1 MKANAAFIITSYNML
16 LDNNISE
23 VDYACRK
30 SEISNGVRFKSKE
43 IQRMM
48 DGSIQNEKN
57 GIPIINVKGIK
68 KAFGDVQALRGVDFE
83 LQPGE
88 VMGLLGPN
96 GAGKTTLIRILTT
109 LLKPDA
115 GEATIA
121 GFNVQKHPQ
130 SVRSVIGLAGQYATV
145 DEELTGMENLLMI
158 GHLSHLDKAT
168 TQNRAGELLERFSLT
183 DASFRI
189 VKNYSGGMRRR
200 LDVAASLLMKPPV
213 LFLDEPTTGLDLR
226 SRTEMWNIIRQFK
239 NNGTTVLLT
248 TQYLEEA
255 DQLADTICILDNGE
269 IVARGT
275 SEELKRKIRGSVLLV
290 TIAELYQLELA
301 TKLVSSLSSQSP
313 EIDVVLGQIKLSVG
327 DGTVSLVDAVRKL
340 DENKIKIVDI
350 ALQRPTLDDVFLTL
364 TGHKTSEKITIPQK
378 KSSLLKKIAT
388 GGKG

>member
-1 MKANAAFIITSYNML
+1 METS
-16 LDNNISE
+16 
-23 VDYACRK
+23 V
-30 SEISNGVRFKSKE
+30 
-43 IQRMM
+43 
-48 DGSIQNEKN
+48 QNEKN
-57 GIPIINVKGIK
+57 GIPIISVKGIK
-68 KAFGDVQALRGVDFE
+68 KAFGEVQALKGVDFE
-83 LQPGE
+83 LQVGE

-121 GFNVQKHPQ
+121 GFKVQKHPQ
-130 SVRSVIGLAGQYATV
+130 FVRSMIGLAGQYTTV
-145 DEELTGMENLLMI
+145 DDELTGMENLLMI

-168 TQNRAGELLERFSLT
+168 TQSRASALLERFSLT
-183 DASFRI
+183 EASSRI

-200 LDVAASLLMKPPV
+200 LDVAASLLMRPPV

-239 NNGTTVLLT
+239 NDGTTVLLT

-275 SEELKRKIRGSVLLV
+275 SAELKKQIRGVLHV
-290 TIAELYQLELA
+290 TIADLSQLELA
-301 TKLVSSLSSQSP
+301 TKLVSSLNSQNP
-313 EIDVVLGQIKLSVG
+313 EVDAMLGQIKLSVS
-327 DGTVSLVDAVRKL
+327 DGTISLVDAVRKL
-340 DENKIKIVDI
+340 DENKIQIADI

-364 TGHKTSEKITIPQK
+364 TGHKTSEKKIEPQK
-378 KSSLLKKIAT
+378 KSSLLKKLAM
-388 GGKG
+388 GGRN

>member
-1 MKANAAFIITSYNML
+1 METS
-16 LDNNISE
+16 
-23 VDYACRK
+23 V
-30 SEISNGVRFKSKE
+30 
-43 IQRMM
+43 
-48 DGSIQNEKN
+48 QNEKK
-57 GIPIINVKGIK
+57 GIPIISVKGIK
-68 KAFGDVQALRGVDFE
+68 KAFGDIQALKGVDFE
-83 LQPGE
+83 LQVGE

-121 GFNVQKHPQ
+121 GFSVQKYPQ

-145 DEELTGMENLLMI
+145 DEELTGIENLLMI

-168 TQNRAGELLERFSLT
+168 TRNRAGEMLERFSLT
-183 DASFRI
+183 EASSRI

-200 LDVAASLLMKPPV
+200 LDVAASLLMRPLI

-239 NNGTTVLLT
+239 NDGTTVLLT

-275 SEELKRKIRGSVLLV
+275 SAELKKQIKGGVLHV
-290 TIAELYQLELA
+290 TIADLSKLELA
-301 TKLVSSLSSQSP
+301 AKLVSSLNSQNP
-313 EIDVVLGQIKLSVG
+313 EVDAVLGLIKLSVT
-327 DGTVSLVDAVRKL
+327 DGTISLVDAVRKL
-340 DENKIKIVDI
+340 DENKIQIADI

-364 TGHKTSEKITIPQK
+364 TGHKTSEKKNEPPK
-378 KSSLLKKIAT
+378 KSSLLKKLAM
-388 GGKG
+388 GGRN